1 MPEDLGHG
9 DYQSGFGI
17 VDTSRGEGKGDTYG
31 AADMGMTAH
40 RGVLQA
46 DEHVDADVLQAA
58 VEAELGYTYAE
69 VSAVYKVGGR
79 LTATQREQRTYIDA
93 RLLALSSSG
102 ANITL
107 VADAIGLSR
116 ATVNRALERARELHI
131 ERQPLATAV
140 VRPRSC
146 FTCDSMEARPRKRRH
161 STSPPAYVGTIDLC
175 DSCYSRGFVAEVE
188 KTGRIARL
196 QNRPPVTKADA
207 EASVL
212 RMRELLRT
220 GV

>member
-1 MPEDLGHG
+1 MAEDIGHG

-31 AADMGMTAH
+31 ASDMGMTAH
-40 RGVLQA
+40 RGVLQEG
-46 DEHVDADVLQAA
+46 EHVDADELQAA
-58 VEAELGYTYAE
+58 IEAELGFTYAE
-69 VSAVYKVGGR
+69 ITAVYKAGPKS
-79 LTATQREQRTYIDA
+79 ATQREQRTYIDA

-140 VRPRSC
+140 VKSRSC
-146 FTCDSMEARPRKRRH
+146 FTCDSMDAKPRKRRH
-161 STSPPAYVGTIDLC
+161 SDSPSAWVGTIDLC
-175 DSCYSRGFVAEVE
+175 GSCYSRGFVAEAE

-196 QNRPPVTKADA
+196 QARPPVTADA
-207 EASVL
+207 AARSVV